1 MVSDPT
7 RLFSSADL
15 ERISEA
21 VRKAESG
28 ISGEIVPYVVAESDH
43 YPEAGSRGA
52 AILGGL
58 AILILGALPLV
69 NHIWPSFGVTT
80 VALAGLAAGLVGWL
94 VGTYV
99 TPARR
104 LLAGRA
110 TILRRVAA
118 RAAEAFVA
126 EEVFNTR
133 ERTGI
138 LIFLSVMERRVVVL
152 GDAGIHGRIAGTEW
166 DDLIGIVVEG
176 IRSGRP
182 ADGLIRAIGESA
194 ALLLRHGFT
203 IAPDDRNELGDTLRF
218 GDVR

>member
-1 MVSDPT
+1 MT
-7 RLFSSADL
+7 
-15 ERISEA
+15 
-21 VRKAESG
+21 
-28 ISGEIVPYVVAESDH
+28 
-43 YPEAGSRGA
+43 
-52 AILGGL
+52 
-58 AILILGALPLV
+58 LV
-69 NHIWPSFGVTT
+69 
-80 VALAGLAAGLVGWL
+80 
-94 VGTYV
+94 
-99 TPARR
+99 RR